1 MIKAPVNKIIDSS
14 VVDGP
19 GNRTV
24 IFFQS
29 CNFNCRYCHN
39 PETINM
45 CKGCMKCIDGCPKGA
60 LSIVDGKVVYD
71 YKKCCNCD
79 NCIKV
84 CPNNASPKIRYMSVE
99 EVLECIKDN
108 MPFIRG
114 VTVSGGECTLQM
126 DFVME
131 LFKKVKEL
139 GLTALLDSNG
149 SFDFEKNPEI
159 LEYADGVMLDI
170 KATDPKK
177 HKWVT
182 GRDNELVLRNAK
194 YLASR
199 KKLTEIRTVCI
210 LESLD
215 SEQTI
220 NDTAALLKDYIGN
233 GDINY
238 KVIKYRPFG
247 VRNEYLDLKQPTDAD
262 MEHFKEVAYKAGF
275 RKITV
280 I

>member
-1 MIKAPVNKIIDSS
+1 MRAPVNKIIDSS

-45 CKGCMKCIDGCPKGA
+45 CKSCYKCVQGCPKGA
-60 LSIVDGKVVYD
+60 LSIVEGKVTYD
-71 YKKCCNCD
+71 YRKCCNCD
-79 NCIKV
+79 SCIKV
-84 CPNNASPKIRYMSVE
+84 CPNNASPKIRYMSVD
-99 EVLECIKDN
+99 EVLEAIEEN
-108 MPFIRG
+108 IPFIRG
-114 VTVSGGECTLQM
+114 ITVSGGECTLQM
-126 DFVME
+126 DFVKD
-131 LFKKVKEL
+131 LFQRVKKL

-170 KATDPKK
+170 KATNKEK
-177 HKWVT
+177 HMWVT
-182 GRDNELVLRNAK
+182 GRDNELVLKNAQF
-194 YLASR
+194 LASR

-210 LESLD
+210 MDCLD
-215 SEQTI
+215 NEGTI
-220 NDTAALLKDYIGN
+220 IDAGKLLKEYIGN

-238 KVIKYRPFG
+238 KLIQYRPFG
-247 VRNEYLDLKQPTDAD
+247 VREEHQYLIPPSSEEMNRLK
-262 MEHFKEVAYKAGF
+262 EIAYKAGF